1 MQKSPENR
9 PLQPARFALRM
20 AAIALLTSI
29 MPVTP
34 TMAQAP
40 GYVRVKLLKGGLL
53 FGAGGGSGTVT
64 YRGRDYPFTVSG
76 LSLGFTAGV
85 SYVRFK
91 GWATGIRKI
100 DDFAGTYSL
109 VGSGGA
115 VMAGIGG
122 VQLVN
127 GKGVMMALRGPR
139 MGVELATN
147 LGQVT
152 IELKE

>member
-1 MQKSPENR
+1 MQKSPEHR
-9 PLQPARFALRM
+9 SPQLARLAMRLVVV
-20 AAIALLTSI
+20 ALLTSI
-29 MPVTP
+29 IPVTP

-53 FGAGGGSGTVT
+53 FGTGGGSGTVT

-91 GWATGIRKI
+91 GWATGIREI
-100 DDFAGTYSL
+100 GDFAGTYSL

-127 GKGVMMALRGPR
+127 GNGVMMALRGPR